1 MNQVLQKLSSM
12 HATIE
17 AAITQILNENRQGQS
32 RQELPHLVA
41 ALALIEAEM
50 RAVEGFRSNT
60 RSDRVD
66 GPPLT
71 AVEKIQ
77 LQDAIE
83 RMSSRRIR
91 ETEELARRVHV
102 EPTAVQSGL
111 QELVNTAAT
120 ASPSGLHEAVTTEPV
135 AGPSGMQEAPPKHEA
150 KMSVL
155 VKRHESTD
163 SWASDSSR
171 WERET
176 LPAIYVP
183 IPRIWTRSAS
193 TEERERQ
200 WDVEDEIPLSI
211 VRERMREPKACTV
224 MLRRFDLIEWD
235 SIDTSSIDD
244 SN

>member
-12 HATIE
+12 HAIIE
-17 AAITQILNENRQGQS
+17 AAIAQILNESRQGQS

-71 AVEKIQ
+71 SVEKIQ

-83 RMSSRRIR
+83 RMSSRQMR
-91 ETEELARRVHV
+91 ETEELVRRVHV
-102 EPTAVQSGL
+102 EPTAVQSGP
-111 QELVNTAAT
+111 Q
-120 ASPSGLHEAVTTEPV
+120 EAVTTEPV
-135 AGPSGMQEAPPKHEA
+135 AGPSGMQEAPTKHEA
-150 KMSVL
+150 KMRVL
-155 VKRHESTD
+155 EKRHESTD

-176 LPAIYVP
+176 LPANYVP

-200 WDVEDEIPLSI
+200 WDVADEIPLSI
-211 VRERMREPKACTV
+211 VREKMREPTACTV

-235 SIDTSSIDD
+235 SIDTSSSDD
-244 SN
+244 SD